1 MLKTDNSLYA
11 GDFRAYERTFSLI
24 TQVVGRGGRGGKRG
38 RALIQT
44 FTPDH
49 YVLNLAAGQNYPD
62 FYKEEIELREAMLYP
77 PFCDIIVVGFTSLI
91 DKECSVAALKFR
103 DMLEKRWEAEYTDI
117 PLRVLGPAR
126 YVISK
131 VNGRFRWRLILKCR
145 NSPRLRELME
155 LTLKEAGADKAFGR
169 VTFFADMNGDP

>member
-1 MLKTDNSLYA
+1 M
-11 GDFRAYERTFSLI
+11 
-24 TQVVGRGGRGGKRG
+24 
-38 RALIQT
+38 
-44 FTPDH
+44 
-49 YVLNLAAGQNYPD
+49 
-62 FYKEEIELREAMLYP
+62 
-77 PFCDIIVVGFTSLI
+77 
-91 DKECSVAALKFR
+91 
-103 DMLEKRWEAEYTDI
+103 
-117 PLRVLGPAR
+117 LGPAR

>member
-1 MLKTDNSLYA
+1 M
-11 GDFRAYERTFSLI
+11 
-24 TQVVGRGGRGGKRG
+24 
-38 RALIQT
+38 
-44 FTPDH
+44 
-49 YVLNLAAGQNYPD
+49 
-62 FYKEEIELREAMLYP
+62 
-77 PFCDIIVVGFTSLI
+77 
-91 DKECSVAALKFR
+91 AALKLR

-169 VTFFADMNGDP
+169 VTFFADMKGDP